1 MRALNQLAGT
11 AIGKAVL
18 WLCAFLAIAVAVMV
32 TLVFLLKAEL
42 RLKDAEMATE
52 VETRKG
58 IETALSFQSQMIDA
72 NRVDYEDNL
81 KIAQDKNSRV
91 DIRYRDRVIAIYQ
104 WKQGESNVT
113 CDNLV
118 DALDS
123 YQY

>member
-1 MRALNQLAGT
+1 MMALNQLAGT

-32 TLVFLLKAEL
+32 VWVYLLNADM
-42 RLKDAEMATE
+42 R
-52 VETRKG
+52 VEKSERAG
-58 IETALSFQSQMIDA
+58 IEYALSVQSQMIDA
-72 NRVDYEDNL
+72 NRVDYENNL

-91 DIRYRDRVIAIYQ
+91 QIRYRNRTAAIDK

-113 CDNLV
+113 CDDLV

>member
-1 MRALNQLAGT
+1 MLVLQQLAST

-18 WLCAFLAIAVAVMV
+18 WLCAALAIAVAVMGAW
-32 TLVFLLKAEL
+32 VFLLKAEL

-52 VETRKG
+52 IETRKG
-58 IETALSFQSQMIDA
+58 FETALSFQSQMIDT
-72 NRVDYEDNL
+72 NRAYYENNL
-81 KIAQDKNSRV
+81 KIALDKNSRV
-91 DIRYRDRVIAIYQ
+91 LIRYRDRVMAVDQ

-113 CDNLV
+113 CNDLV